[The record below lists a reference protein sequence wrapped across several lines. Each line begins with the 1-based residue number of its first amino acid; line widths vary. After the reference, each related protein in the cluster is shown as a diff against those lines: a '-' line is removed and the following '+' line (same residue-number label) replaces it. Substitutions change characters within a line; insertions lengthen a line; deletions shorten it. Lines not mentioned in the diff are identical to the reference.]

1 MELRLMG
8 QAVEPCVVL
17 EPDRDRMELGH
28 VFAGDTV
35 VKKLKLRNKSSLEVR
50 YCVRIESR
58 ERSRE
63 KLDQKIFSEYNI
75 YTHM

>member
-35 VKKLKLRNKSSLEVR
+35 MKKLKLRNKSSLEVR
-50 YCVRIESR
+50 YCARIESKDI
-58 ERSRE
+58 SRE
-63 KLDQKIFSEYNI
+63 KTDQETFSEYI
-75 YTHM
+75 LYIV